1 MAIRK
6 AADAVGFVVVISIM
20 ILFHGIWSSRK
31 MPWEQPRAPRR
42 AFEFAR
48 FESCRAVQEGF
59 NAQVRLGSSDSL
71 LAEPG
76 VRPYSDFWYPL
87 YESDYCEYCN
97 CSASSP
103 EPLYDVYMMAA
114 PVAMAAEGAPEGAPP
129 SPSPPPPP
137 LPAMAQADGASSKA
151 SSSADAGRGPAAA
164 QDYTGTNNQV
174 DGVDEA
180 DVIKTDGTYQY
191 VIPRSGTSLV
201 ISQVFPANSAR
212 LLSRVN
218 LTQYNLRA
226 SDALL
231 DKNVLAV
238 IGSSNVRNAAGT
250 LYLSM
255 AAVHLFDVTDRSN
268 PRMKLAYELE
278 GNSLTARLLNGF
290 VYVVVSTWPTYTG
303 RRRAGTPP
311 ASRRNTAP
319 GSRRT
324 SVLSSDSRQAS
335 RRKSVV
341 SSDSLPYSLPALR
354 TFAPLKRTLT
364 EREAN
369 LDTATAVRVVPV
381 CECEDI
387 SYIKNMGTVSGWI
400 TVVALSTAG
409 GQFDTTVDER
419 DQVVIKTSTHAG
431 RGECAMMSSEY
442 LYVAST
448 NWDYSMAM
456 SEEGRTV
463 EGGQWTAMLQFA
475 LNTGTPAFVRL
486 LTVPGTII
494 NQFAMDQ
501 FQGSLR
507 LATTW
512 GDMWRDPPT
521 SQSNVYVYNVLTGVR
536 QGVVEGLAPG
546 ERIYSVRFMGGMGF
560 LVTFRQVDPLFV
572 LDLRHTCILL
582 LIRHTCIGGPALCA
596 RPLRSHGSSRQGPT
610 ENPGLLGLSA
620 PSYEHASLGAGER
633 NG

>member
-1 MAIRK
+1 MSEVELGRACGQLTGVQRPDMSEVELGRAGAEKDAPSNQLKSQHAGSHTTVSGPLSLREPSMSEAEKGRAGSASEGDGGDLREVSHDPTLQRSNVTAIRR
-6 AADAVGFVVVISIM
+6 AADAFGVVVAISIM
-20 ILFHGIWSSRK
+20 ILFQGIWSSRK
-31 MPWEQPRAPRR
+31 IPWEQPRAPRR

-59 NAQVRLGSSDSL
+59 NAQVRLGASDSL
-71 LAEPG
+71 LADPG

-103 EPLYDVYMMAA
+103 EPMMLYDVYMMAA
-114 PVAMAAEGAPEGAPP
+114 PVAMAAEGGMESAARA
-129 SPSPPPPP
+129 PSPPPSPP
-137 LPAMAQADGASSKA
+137 S
-151 SSSADAGRGPAAA
+151 AA

-180 DVIKTDGTYQY
+180 DVIKTDGTYLY
-191 VIPRSGTSLV
+191 VIPRSGASLV

-212 LLSRVN
+212 ILSRVN

-250 LYLSM
+250 LFLSM

-268 PRMKLAYELE
+268 PRLKLAYELE

-303 RRRAGTPP
+303 SRRAGTPP
-311 ASRRNTAP
+311 
-319 GSRRT
+319 
-324 SVLSSDSRQAS
+324 AS

-341 SSDSLPYSLPALR
+341 SSDSLPYSPPALR

-387 SYIKNMGTVSGWI
+387 SYIKNLGTVSGWI

-409 GQFDTTVDER
+409 GQFDATVDAR
-419 DQVVIKTSTHAG
+419 DQVAIKTSTHAG
-431 RGECAMMSSEY
+431 RGEAAMMSS
-442 LYVAST
+442 
-448 NWDYSMAM
+448 
-456 SEEGRTV
+456 
-463 EGGQWTAMLQFA
+463 
-475 LNTGTPAFVRL
+475 
-486 LTVPGTII
+486 
-494 NQFAMDQ
+494 
-501 FQGSLR
+501 
-507 LATTW
+507 
-512 GDMWRDPPT
+512 
-521 SQSNVYVYNVLTGVR
+521 GVR
-536 QGVVEGLAPG
+536 GIVGLFFPC
-546 ERIYSVRFMGGMGF
+546 S
-560 LVTFRQVDPLFV
+560 
-572 LDLRHTCILL
+572 
-582 LIRHTCIGGPALCA
+582 
-596 RPLRSHGSSRQGPT
+596 RS
-610 ENPGLLGLSA
+610 LLGMRLVCRLVATLSV
-620 PSYEHASLGAGER
+620 
-633 NG
+633 